1 LDQQSKNKE
10 LKQKIKEALSEL
22 AKIFGFGFMDENL
35 YFQWGVAKELKEKIQ
50 DQILQRNEAKKN
62 KDFAK
67 ADQIREDLLKLGIA
81 LQDTPQGTI
90 WEKI

>member
-1 LDQQSKNKE
+1 MGYRQRVE
-10 LKQKIKEALSEL
+10 R
-22 AKIFGFGFMDENL
+22 
-35 YFQWGVAKELKEKIQ
+35 KIQ